1 MNRYINFFS
10 IGISVETLPF
20 RRRGWLVDLVEC
32 VETETAAVEEV
43 LPESENDPSVTTRQ
57 LVSK

>member
-1 MNRYINFFS
+1 M
-10 IGISVETLPF
+10 
-20 RRRGWLVDLVEC
+20 DLVEC